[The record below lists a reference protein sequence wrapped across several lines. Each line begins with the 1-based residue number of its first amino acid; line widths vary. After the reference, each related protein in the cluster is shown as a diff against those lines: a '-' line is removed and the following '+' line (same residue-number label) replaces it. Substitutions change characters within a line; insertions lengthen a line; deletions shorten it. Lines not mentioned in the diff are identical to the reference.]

1 MAPFQPPSLM
11 LDGKHAVRFGDGIA
25 LLDIAGDAYS
35 CLYDPTGEATG
46 SRFRDSRSIAPEP
59 DRTLEEDRHACGP
72 WRELPPADARLE
84 WRDILRFIL
93 ALAVATTRFHRHDF
107 AGLLAVSS
115 GPAPIEDTPS
125 PEELATIL
133 ARFERMALFL
143 PVPILCLFR
152 SFFLLHFLASYGYAA
167 DWVFGVSLFPFRAHC
182 WLACGDL
189 LLGETAGR
197 AMEFSP
203 IHVVRARPS

>member
-1 MAPFQPPSLM
+1 MLFQQASQM
-11 LDGKHAVRFGDGIA
+11 LDGQHAVRFGDGIA
-25 LLDIAGDAYS
+25 LLDVAGDSYS
-35 CLYDPTGEATG
+35 CIYDPTDQATAIP
-46 SRFRDSRSIAPEP
+46 FLDTRSIGAEP
-59 DRTLEEDRHACGP
+59 ARAREGDRQASGS
-72 WRELPPADARLE
+72 WRELPPANARLE
-84 WRDILRFIL
+84 LRDVLRFVF
-93 ALAVATTRFHRHDF
+93 ALTVATIRFRRTDF
-107 AGLLAVSS
+107 AGLLAIRKDP
-115 GPAPIEDTPS
+115 GPIQDVIAT
-125 PEELATIL
+125 EELAILL

-182 WLACGDL
+182 WLASGDL